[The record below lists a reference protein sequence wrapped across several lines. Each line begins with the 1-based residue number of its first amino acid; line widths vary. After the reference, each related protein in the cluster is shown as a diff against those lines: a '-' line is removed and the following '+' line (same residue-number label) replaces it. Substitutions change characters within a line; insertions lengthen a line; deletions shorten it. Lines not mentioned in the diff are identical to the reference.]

1 MSPAAVIIGKIAFQD
16 PSQMPFS
23 EHDHMIQAIAP
34 DRSDQPLHVG
44 PLPWTGGRG
53 EDFLNPQALDTLA
66 IVKPIDLIPV
76 PQQVAWRRL
85 LRKPLYH
92 LFPGP
97 PSRGM
102 LRHVEVNDAPA
113 MMS

>member
-1 MSPAAVIIGKIAFQD
+1 MIIDKIAFYD
-16 PSQMPFS
+16 LSQMPFS
-23 EHDHMIQAIAP
+23 QHDDMIQAIAP

-92 LFPGP
+92 LLLG
-97 PSRGM
+97 
-102 LRHVEVNDAPA
+102 HPA
-113 MMS
+113 VGRSVTLQ